1 MRQLSI
7 QIKDNAVREAQAKIS
22 QVVKSA
28 GGRAFLIGGC
38 VRDAF
43 LGLDSKDLDIEV
55 YGITSKTL
63 VAILSPHFSI
73 DLVGEA
79 FSVFKL
85 RGLPIDI
92 SLPRRE
98 SKAGR
103 GHRGFRVVAD
113 SEMTLEEAG
122 SRRDFSMN
130 AVAFDPISGE
140 VFDPF
145 GGLQDLESGIL
156 RHTSSKFGEDPLRVL
171 RGMQLA
177 GRYSLSVVP
186 ETVDV
191 SKSLFTEYGSL
202 AIERI
207 WGEWY
212 KWASQSVQPSAG
224 LRFLHQCEWL
234 QAYPEL
240 LALKGCPQD
249 IRFHP
254 EGDVWIHTLHC
265 TDQAARIAQRDA
277 LDNTER
283 AILVLASLCHDLGK
297 PTMTK
302 VTRNGVHSRGH
313 AETED
318 IYRQF
323 LSRIG
328 APKTVVDRVTI
339 LCRYHLAHLNFGGSS
354 RYVRKLAL
362 ALDSVDE
369 NIEMLARLVE
379 ADQSARPPLPSI
391 LPEKM
396 KTLLKLAS
404 DLEVKDA
411 TPKPILMGRH
421 LIELGVSPGP
431 ELGKI
436 LQAAFD
442 AQLDGTFDTLETAR
456 EWVMK
461 QYFS

>member
-1 MRQLSI
+1 MRRFSI
-7 QIKDNAVREAQAKIS
+7 QIKDDAVREAQATIS

-28 GGRAFLIGGC
+28 GGRAFLVGGC

-43 LGLDSKDLDIEV
+43 LGLAPTDWDIEV
-55 YGITSKTL
+55 YGVTSETL
-63 VAILSPHFSI
+63 VEILSPHFSI

-79 FSVFKL
+79 FSVLKL
-85 RGLPIDI
+85 RGVPIDI

-103 GHRGFRVVAD
+103 GHRGFKVVAD

-140 VFDPF
+140 VVDPF

-156 RHTSSKFGEDPLRVL
+156 RHTSSKFGDDPLRVL

-177 GRYSLSVVP
+177 GRYSLCAVP
-186 ETVDV
+186 ETVEL
-191 SKSLFTEYGSL
+191 SKSLFTEYGTL
-202 AIERI
+202 ATERI
-207 WGEWY
+207 WGEWD

-240 LALKGCPQD
+240 LALEGCPQD
-249 IRFHP
+249 SRFHP
-254 EGDVWIHTLHC
+254 EGDVWIHTLHS
-265 TDQAARIAQRDA
+265 TDQAARIAQRDGLEEA
-277 LDNTER
+277 DR
-283 AILVLASLCHDLGK
+283 ATLMLASLCHDLGK
-297 PTMTK
+297 PKMTEM
-302 VTRNGVHSRGH
+302 TRDGIHSRGH

-323 LSRIG
+323 LFRIG
-328 APKTVVDRVTI
+328 APKAVVDRVAT
-339 LCRYHLAHLNFGGSS
+339 LCRYHLAHLDFGGSP

-362 ALDSVDE
+362 ALDAVDE
-369 NIEMLARLVE
+369 TIEMLARLVE
-379 ADQSARPPLPSI
+379 ADHSARPPLPSV

-396 KTLLKLAS
+396 ETLLKLAS
-404 DLEVKDA
+404 ELAVKDA
-411 TPKPILMGRH
+411 APKPLLMGRH

-436 LQAAFD
+436 LQTVFD
-442 AQLDGTFDTLETAR
+442 AQLNGKFDTLETAR
-456 EWVMK
+456 GWVMK